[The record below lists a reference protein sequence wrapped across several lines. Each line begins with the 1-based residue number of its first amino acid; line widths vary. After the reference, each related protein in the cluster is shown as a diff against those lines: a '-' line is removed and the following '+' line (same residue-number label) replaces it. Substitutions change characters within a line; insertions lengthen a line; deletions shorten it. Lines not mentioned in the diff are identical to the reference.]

1 MSISPSSGQVKGCE
15 GSSQNAGQIPSAQGA
30 VSVAER
36 EPRWRSS
43 VWWEMRRALVYLFSG
58 EGSQIARRT
67 SLLSGVKKQL
77 RGSVV

>member
-1 MSISPSSGQVKGCE
+1 VNGWE
-15 GSSQNAGQIPSAQGA
+15 GSSQNAGQIPGAHGA
-30 VSVAER
+30 VRVAER

-43 VWWEMRRALVYLFSG
+43 FCWLMRRALVYLFSG
-58 EGSQIARRT
+58 VGSTMPRRT